1 MQYCKVIHLM
11 FHCWLVHF
19 FYWIFFNDQYKVV
32 LKVEERYSRLKS
44 RPVARALQIL
54 ELKKRPFYESMS
66 IALSALHHNWGE
78 IIFEVAFLLS
88 FTCWDADSLV
98 IFIPRGFME
107 LGISNLPFLG
117 DWGI

>member
-1 MQYCKVIHLM
+1 M
-11 FHCWLVHF
+11 
-19 FYWIFFNDQYKVV
+19 
-32 LKVEERYSRLKS
+32 KS

-88 FTCWDADSLV
+88 FTCWDANSLV
-98 IFIPRGFME
+98 IFIPRGFGESGDGNM
-107 LGISNLPFLG
+107 SFLG
-117 DWGI
+117 DRGNENLFPGLRVGVRGNFGEYFVSDLKLI

>member
-19 FYWIFFNDQYKVV
+19 YIGFSLRTLTSVLNDQYKVV

-54 ELKKRPFYESMS
+54 EVF
-66 IALSALHHNWGE
+66 
-78 IIFEVAFLLS
+78 
-88 FTCWDADSLV
+88 
-98 IFIPRGFME
+98 
-107 LGISNLPFLG
+107 
-117 DWGI
+117 

>member
-1 MQYCKVIHLM
+1 MLKSPLTSVL
-11 FHCWLVHF
+11 
-19 FYWIFFNDQYKVV
+19 NDQYKVV

-78 IIFEVAFLLS
+78 IIFEVAFFL
-88 FTCWDADSLV
+88 FK
-98 IFIPRGFME
+98 FMFSKKA
-107 LGISNLPFLG
+107 L
-117 DWGI
+117 